1 MYKIGQVLWL
11 VSKTSSSIAPVQIV
25 SKTTTENVDGFAT
38 AHTIQTVEG
47 QTACLEDTK
56 ADITVFETSA
66 DAENHLLE
74 NAKRFIQ
81 ALSMQAKEKATHFAK
96 AQAAPA
102 GMMPVP
108 QTKQTDPNV
117 KQIVLENGT
126 KANVSMIVPKG
137 FQA

>member
-11 VSKTSSSIAPVQIV
+11 ISKTSNSIAPVQIV
-25 SKTTTENVDGFAT
+25 SKTTTENADGFAT

-66 DAENHLLE
+66 SAEKHLIE

-81 ALSMQAKEKATHFAK
+81 ALSMQAKEKATHFVE
-96 AQAAPA
+96 PA
-102 GMMPVP
+102 
-108 QTKQTDPNV
+108 QTKPRLTAAKQIDPNV
-117 KQIVLENGT
+117 TQIVLKNGT
-126 KANVSMIVPKG
+126 KANVSMKVPEG